1 MKWRC
6 VICRDTWPKYYRL
19 LYVWKEDLNW
29 CYFIFYRLIILLR
42 TFRRGNTEVS
52 RSCWVRAM
60 ARQLISGPPHV
71 WPLSWPLVTTF
82 LNLIVAR
89 ITRETRIIWHTSSNS
104 SNLFQGIL
112 LSRGNTRA
120 NSLTNEV
127 TFFKITELNVFWR
140 EKSTSGVRANRLPAH

>member
-1 MKWRC
+1 M
-6 VICRDTWPKYYRL
+6 
-19 LYVWKEDLNW
+19 
-29 CYFIFYRLIILLR
+29 FIYFYRLIILLR

-52 RSCWVRAM
+52 RSCWVRVM

-127 TFFKITELNVFWR
+127 TLLNRFTELVVLTTKIDFR
-140 EKSTSGVRANRLPAH
+140 CARKSNSGERSNTHDFSR

>member
-1 MKWRC
+1 MS
-6 VICRDTWPKYYRL
+6 IY
-19 LYVWKEDLNW
+19 
-29 CYFIFYRLIILLR
+29 FYRLIILLR

-52 RSCWVRAM
+52 RSCWVRVM

-127 TFFKITELNVFWR
+127 TLLNRFTELVVLTTKIDFR
-140 EKSTSGVRANRLPAH
+140 CARKSNRIPASDQIRTIFLVKTQHQCQIEAVDYM

>member
-1 MKWRC
+1 M
-6 VICRDTWPKYYRL
+6 
-19 LYVWKEDLNW
+19 
-29 CYFIFYRLIILLR
+29 FIYFYRLIILLR

-52 RSCWVRAM
+52 RSCWVRVM

-127 TFFKITELNVFWR
+127 TLLNLLLNLLFWR
-140 EKSTSGVRANRLPAH
+140 EKSTSGARANRIPACDQIRTIFLVKTQHQCQIEAVDYM

>member
-1 MKWRC
+1 MS
-6 VICRDTWPKYYRL
+6 IY
-19 LYVWKEDLNW
+19 
-29 CYFIFYRLIILLR
+29 FYRLIILLR

-52 RSCWVRAM
+52 RSCWVRVM

-127 TFFKITELNVFWR
+127 TLLNLLLNLLFWR
-140 EKSTSGVRANRLPAH
+140 EKSTSGARANQIPACDQIRTIFLVKTQHQCQIEAVDYM

>member
-1 MKWRC
+1 MC

-29 CYFIFYRLIILLR
+29 CSFIFYRLIILLR

-52 RSCWVRAM
+52 RSCWVRVM

-127 TFFKITELNVFWR
+127 TLLNLLLNLLFWR
-140 EKSTSGVRANRLPAH
+140 EKSNSGVRSNTHDFSR

>member
-1 MKWRC
+1 MS
-6 VICRDTWPKYYRL
+6 IY
-19 LYVWKEDLNW
+19 
-29 CYFIFYRLIILLR
+29 FYRLIILLR

-52 RSCWVRAM
+52 RSCWVRVM

-127 TFFKITELNVFWR
+127 TLCIESFTELVVLTRKIDFR
-140 EKSTSGVRANRLPAH
+140 CARKSNSGVRSNTHDFSG